1 MKKKIELDIP
11 KGAEKNINQMMV
23 ERRTLGIARA
33 IAKRA
38 KLPMPDEKTLKKG
51 ANGKGVYAE
60 FDLTQKQI
68 DILPIGL
75 RKMLK

>member
-11 KGAEKNINQMMV
+11 KGAEMNINQMIV

-38 KLPMPDEKTLKKG
+38 KLPMPDEKALKKG
-51 ANGKGVYAE
+51 EKGAYAE
-60 FDLTQKQI
+60 LNLTKKQI
-68 DILPIGL
+68 DGLPIGL